1 MGQKPQILVDTDIL
15 IKTFRGDSKKR
26 KLLNA
31 NKGKLAISIVTY
43 LELLSGLKT
52 KQRIIDLNKQMNAY
66 TVVHISENISQKS
79 LSLFQ
84 KYISKHSLSP
94 ADTLIASTAIINRL
108 ELFTDNI
115 EDYIFIKELKLF
127 KQ

>member
-84 KYISKHSLSP
+84 KCISKHSLSP